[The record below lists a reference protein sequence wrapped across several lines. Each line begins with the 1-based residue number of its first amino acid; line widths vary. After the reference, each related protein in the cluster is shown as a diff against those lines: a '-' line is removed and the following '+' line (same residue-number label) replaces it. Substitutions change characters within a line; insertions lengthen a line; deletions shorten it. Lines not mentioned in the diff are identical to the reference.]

1 MSAPFKTVEA
11 FLGKTKF
18 VASEDAGGNVCI
30 ARTSADGKV
39 TLCYV
44 PRALFDAH
52 AIHVATGAFEALL
65 REKLR

>member
-44 PRALFDAH
+44 H